1 MMMMMI
7 TLPCIVPITIKL
19 YSLILFSYICVEF
32 KFLKLMVHLK
42 LWIEIF
48 QNPVKDKYS
57 SKFKPVGS
65 AMVILLL
72 NTGCFKAYNIQEFL
86 DMK

>member
-1 MMMMMI
+1 
-7 TLPCIVPITIKL
+7 
-19 YSLILFSYICVEF
+19 
-32 KFLKLMVHLK
+32 MVYLK
-42 LWIEIF
+42 LWTEIF
-48 QNPVKDKYS
+48 QNPVGDRYA

-72 NTGCFKAYNIQEFL
+72 NKGCFKAYNIQEFL